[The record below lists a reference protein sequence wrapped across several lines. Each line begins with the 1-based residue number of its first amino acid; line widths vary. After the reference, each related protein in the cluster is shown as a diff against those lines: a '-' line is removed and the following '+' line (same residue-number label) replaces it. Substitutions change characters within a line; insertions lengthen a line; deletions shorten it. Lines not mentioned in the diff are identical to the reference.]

1 MGGCG
6 SSAGQGRREEGL
18 SSAFVDNTTEDVVDT
33 SHEVWAAFTPLRM
46 LPCLFSLL
54 TKEKTLIYCCVLAV
68 YLFLISSYGKSLST
82 VLQETVQLHAA
93 PLRSSS
99 LTNWLRERNQ
109 AVHFVYLLLTQ
120 WG

>member
-68 YLFLISSYGKSLST
+68 YFISFFILSREEPLPST
-82 VLQETVQLHAA
+82 VLQETGQRAGSA
-93 PLRSSS
+93 
-99 LTNWLRERNQ
+99 
-109 AVHFVYLLLTQ
+109 
-120 WG
+120 